1 MVRRFNSDAGE
12 VRAAHMSSLLV
23 ALFQAA
29 VRGANALR
37 ASASQP
43 AMPMGQRRVSASS
56 WGKL

>member
-1 MVRRFNSDAGE
+1 MARRFNSDASQ
-12 VRAAHMSSLLV
+12 VRAAYVSSLLV

-29 VRGANALR
+29 VRGVNALR

-43 AMPMGQRRVSASS
+43 AMPMGQRRVAASS

>member
-1 MVRRFNSDAGE
+1 MVNRFKSDASQM
-12 VRAAHMSSLLV
+12 RAAYLRSLLV

-29 VRGANALR
+29 LGGVKALR

-43 AMPMGQRRVSASS
+43 MVPMGQRRITGSS